1 MTGFVDA
8 LAQVQENAGVSRGHT
23 HGLFPLTWP
32 LRVDTLGLSLGRACR
47 APASG
52 PLHCVPLAPVDK
64 HLNFLCAQV
73 TRLCRSS
80 TLSLAVPFVK
90 FAPRMF

>member
-23 HGLFPLTWP
+23 HGLFLLTWP
-32 LRVDTLGLSLGRACR
+32 LRMDTLGLSLGRACR

-52 PLHCVPLAPVDK
+52 PLH
-64 HLNFLCAQV
+64 
-73 TRLCRSS
+73 
-80 TLSLAVPFVK
+80 
-90 FAPRMF
+90 